1 MAARRAASRRVRAPF
16 AALAALW
23 LVAAVISLVQL
34 NFVGPGI
41 SPPRRLA
48 RGFRS
53 MRLVQQRAGP
63 EIEPA
68 PGSRKSFDLVVGKY
82 YHATVLK
89 FYRNATSLALGV
101 EKPGYLH
108 VSKMKPKEEF
118 VVNASDILNLKDV
131 IPVRILKIKQ
141 KEVEVVMP
149 EAEAE
154 QPEFQK
160 RPLWEYKDGEEVDG
174 TVAALRQRAVF
185 VDVGAMVDAYFPEEN
200 WGAMKGKM
208 EVGQKLKF
216 RIEKVTGCRMTLTE
230 A

>member
-1 MAARRAASRRVRAPF
+1 
-16 AALAALW
+16 
-23 LVAAVISLVQL
+23 
-34 NFVGPGI
+34 
-41 SPPRRLA
+41 
-48 RGFRS
+48 
-53 MRLVQQRAGP
+53 
-63 EIEPA
+63 
-68 PGSRKSFDLVVGKY
+68 
-82 YHATVLK
+82 
-89 FYRNATSLALGV
+89 
-101 EKPGYLH
+101 
-108 VSKMKPKEEF
+108 
-118 VVNASDILNLKDV
+118 
-131 IPVRILKIKQ
+131 
-141 KEVEVVMP
+141 MP

-230 A
+230 AWAKPRSGKMCRLHGLDWDESAGAIASIQHCPAHWGLLMLYLLALRIEYGWSRPISRFFKKRDTIPTHRINQDATWYYIYMSFSV

>member
-53 MRLVQQRAGP
+53 MRLVQQRAEP
-63 EIEPA
+63 EIEHVPVS
-68 PGSRKSFDLVVGKY
+68 GKSLDLVVGKY
-82 YHATVLK
+82 YNAVVKK
-89 FYRNATSLALGV
+89 FVPNGVQLDLGV

-108 VSKMKPKEEF
+108 VSRMKPKGEF
-118 VVNASDILNLKDV
+118 VSDPSEVLTLKDV
-131 IPVRILKIKQ
+131 IPVRVWKIKGR
-141 KEVEVVMP
+141 EVEVMMP
-149 EAEAE
+149 GAA
-154 QPEFQK
+154 QAEFQK